1 MKEKVIT
8 QTNMSEKVIDKVFVV
23 SKNKFHPEE
32 ERYPTS
38 HTIMRVDRLL
48 SMLLIISGKGAVT
61 GKERPGVS
69 HCVL

>member
-32 ERYPTS
+32 ET
-38 HTIMRVDRLL
+38 L
-48 SMLLIISGKGAVT
+48 SNVT
-61 GKERPGVS
+61 HNHASRS
-69 HCVL
+69 IALHAADHLR